1 MVKSTNQ
8 IPFLRVPETILKKRK
23 RNLKAEETR
32 LANVKQVQKRR
43 KEQRKEILK
52 RAQSYLKEYK
62 DQQNQTLFLKRQAK
76 MSGNFYVEPEA
87 KLAFVVRIRGLKEM
101 KPKVR
106 KALQL
111 LRLRQIYNG
120 VFLRINKATVN
131 MLRLVEPYV
140 AWGYPNLNSVKNLI
154 YKRGFVKVKGQRLPI
169 TGNAVIEANLGK
181 HDIICVEDLV
191 HEIVTVGENFKQANN
206 FLWPF
211 KLNTP
216 KGGLNTMK
224 KHFIEGG
231 DNGNREEY
239 INDLIQRML

>member
-43 KEQRKEILK
+43 QEQRKEILK

-62 DQQNQTLFLKRQAK
+62 DEQNRTLFLKRQAK
-76 MSGNFYVEPEA
+76 LSGNFYVEPEA

-169 TGNAVIEANLGK
+169 TGNAVIEASLGK
-181 HDIICVEDLV
+181 HDILCVEDLI
-191 HEIVTVGENFKQANN
+191 HEIVTVGENFKEANN